1 MIKVAIAGNIACGK
15 SEVEKILIAL
25 GYKVIDTDKVNH
37 SILNSDESAIS
48 EIKQVFSSDDILDND
63 GRISREKLGK
73 VVFASEE
80 KRKLLENI
88 LHIRIFNKVNDFFE
102 ENKNEKIVFVSIPLL
117 FESKQEKTFD
127 KIIFISADEKIRL
140 ERLMKRNNYSE
151 EYAKVRIDS
160 QEKED
165 EKIKKSDYVIYNNLD
180 FNNLKKRVENCISQL
195 ISP

>member
-37 SILNSDESAIS
+37 SILNSDESAIN

-165 EKIKKSDYVIYNNLD
+165 EKIKKSDYIIYNNSD
-180 FNNLKKRVENCISQL
+180 FDSLKNHVEFTISK
-195 ISP
+195 IVN

>member
-37 SILNSDESAIS
+37 SILNSDESAIN

-63 GRISREKLGK
+63 GSISREKLGK

-165 EKIKKSDYVIYNNLD
+165 EKIKKSDYIIYNNSD
-180 FNNLKKRVENCISQL
+180 FDSLKNHVEFTISK
-195 ISP
+195 IVN